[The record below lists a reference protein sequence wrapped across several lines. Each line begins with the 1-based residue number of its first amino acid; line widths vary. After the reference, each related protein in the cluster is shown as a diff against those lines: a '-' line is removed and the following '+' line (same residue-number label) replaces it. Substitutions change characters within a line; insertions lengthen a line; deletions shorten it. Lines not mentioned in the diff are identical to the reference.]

1 MGTDD
6 QINIGKTGETVAANY
21 LIKNGYSI
29 LEMNFQNNRGY
40 RMGEIDIVAKD
51 RETEEIV
58 FAEVKTR
65 QSGRN
70 YSDHAELAINRS
82 KYRKLSKIIFNYLRR
97 NNMMDNDYRLDAISI
112 EMDIK
117 TRRAKLKH
125 LKYIYY

>member
-1 MGTDD
+1 MEIDD
-6 QINIGKTGETVAANY
+6 QINIGKTGEMIAANY
-21 LIKNGYSI
+21 LLKKGYSI
-29 LEMNFQNNRGY
+29 LEMNFQNNLGY

-65 QSGRN
+65 KSGGE
-70 YSDHAELAINRS
+70 YSGNAELAIDRS
-82 KYRKLSKIIFNYLRR
+82 KYRKLSKIINNYLKRR
-97 NNMMDNDYRLDAISI
+97 DLMNFNFRLDAVSI
-112 EMDIK
+112 EMNTK